1 MFALPALLQQS
12 SLAPAG
18 LDLLMTFAS
27 GVVVDAI
34 TPARVITVD
43 AVTPVVRSTQRSG
56 STQGATSLVFNGL
69 GSTGLVITDMTNVLN
84 GVGSPTEGDFTVE
97 FWAQLGDYSQ
107 HGLKITATGADV
119 LSFGMVGNALTLQE
133 TAFTT
138 ATLNSALV
146 NKRNW
151 VHVAIVR
158 RKVTGVFYG
167 DLYYDGTLVE
177 TKTLAGVARTPLSIN
192 MFVVGSGTAIEPE
205 SGLNFFALTRGIKYS
220 ATFNPLTDTGL
231 NGYFVPLST
240 GYCIAPAM
248 PPPTLPALTPH
259 LLLTFNNGTAVDAI
273 TPARVITLGANTFV
287 RSVTGAGSYR
297 AHTSLVANRN
307 TSTGL
312 VITDVS
318 GLFLANTDDFTIE
331 FWAAQHIDGAP
342 LAIKFTA
349 AGSFNIFS
357 HQMNGRG
364 GTVQGAAFNNT
375 IYDEWGVP
383 SLRGWVHYAYQRR
396 LVFGLR
402 YADLYI
408 NGKLRQTTVVTDVIR
423 TLTNITLF
431 DTGLTTIREEV
442 ALNYLAFTRGI
453 KYNQT
458 FNPDTDTNLNSYFLT
473 PSTGYCT

>member
-1 MFALPALLQQS
+1 MRMFALPVLLQRS
-12 SLAPAG
+12 NLAPAG
-18 LDLLMTFAS
+18 LDLLLTFAS

-43 AVTPVVRSTQRSG
+43 AVTPIVRSTQRSG
-56 STQGATSLVFNGL
+56 STQGATSLVFSGL

-84 GVGSPTEGDFTVE
+84 GVGSPSEGDFTIE
-97 FWAQLGDYSQ
+97 FWAQLGDYS
-107 HGLKITATGADV
+107 HILKITATGADV
-119 LSFGMVGNALTLQE
+119 LSFSMVGNSVILQE

-138 ATLNSALV
+138 ATLNSALA

-167 DLYYDGTLVE
+167 DLYYNGTLVE
-177 TKTLAGVARTPLSIN
+177 TKTLVGVARTPLSIS
-192 MFVVGSGTAIEPE
+192 MFVVVPGTVVDPE

-220 ATFNPLTDTGL
+220 ATFNPLIDTGL
-231 NGYFVPLST
+231 NPYFAPLST

-248 PPPTLPALTPH
+248 PPPTLPTLTPR
-259 LLLTFNNGTAVDAI
+259 LLLAFNNGTAVDAI
-273 TPARVITLGANTFV
+273 TPARVITLGTNTFV
-287 RSVTGAGSYR
+287 RSVVGAGSYR
-297 AHTSLVANRN
+297 ANTSLTANRN

-312 VITDVS
+312 VITDVT
-318 GLFLANTDDFTIE
+318 GLFLADTDDFTIE
-331 FWAAQHIDGAP
+331 FWAVQHIDGAP
-342 LAIKFTA
+342 LVIKFTA
-349 AGSFNIFS
+349 AGGNIFS
-357 HQMNGRG
+357 HQMHGRG
-364 GTVQGAAFNNT
+364 GTVQGATFNNT

-396 LVFGLR
+396 LFLGLR

-408 NGKLRQTTVVTDVIR
+408 NGRLRQTTVVTDVLR
-423 TLTNITLF
+423 TLTGITLF
-431 DTGLTTIREEV
+431 DTALTAIREEV
-442 ALNYLAFTRGI
+442 ALNYFAFTRGI

>member
-1 MFALPALLQQS
+1 
-12 SLAPAG
+12 
-18 LDLLMTFAS
+18 
-27 GVVVDAI
+27 
-34 TPARVITVD
+34 
-43 AVTPVVRSTQRSG
+43 
-56 STQGATSLVFNGL
+56 
-69 GSTGLVITDMTNVLN
+69 MTNVLN